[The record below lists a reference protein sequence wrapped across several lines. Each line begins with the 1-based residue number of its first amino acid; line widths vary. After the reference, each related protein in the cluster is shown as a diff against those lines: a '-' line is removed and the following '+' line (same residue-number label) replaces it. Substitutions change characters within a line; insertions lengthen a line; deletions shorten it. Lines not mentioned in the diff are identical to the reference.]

1 MKKKVLITGG
11 RRGIGKAVVDR
22 FKSDEYEIYAPT
34 RDELDLSNIKSV
46 ENYIMKNSDKY
57 FSTIINNAGIN
68 IINNIEDT
76 SHEELEETMMVNLIT
91 PIKLIKAYIPKM
103 KENNYGR
110 IVNVGSIWGIVS
122 KEGRSIYSATKNGI
136 HGVTNAVAI
145 EGGRYNILINTVCPG
160 FTMTELTK
168 KNNSVKEIER
178 ISKQIPLKRMA
189 DPEEIAK
196 FIFYL
201 ASEENTYITGQKIA
215 VDGGFS
221 IK

>member
-34 RDELDLSNIKSV
+34 RDELDLSNIESV

-145 EGGRYNILINTVCPG
+145 EEGRYNILINTVCPG

>member
-1 MKKKVLITGG
+1 
-11 RRGIGKAVVDR
+11 
-22 FKSDEYEIYAPT
+22 
-34 RDELDLSNIKSV
+34 
-46 ENYIMKNSDKY
+46 
-57 FSTIINNAGIN
+57 
-68 IINNIEDT
+68 
-76 SHEELEETMMVNLIT
+76 
-91 PIKLIKAYIPKM
+91 
-103 KENNYGR
+103 
-110 IVNVGSIWGIVS
+110 
-122 KEGRSIYSATKNGI
+122 
-136 HGVTNAVAI
+136 
-145 EGGRYNILINTVCPG
+145 
-160 FTMTELTK
+160 MTELTK